1 MARDRI
7 EWDHDALEAALD
19 DFFPEC
25 MEVAEKAKSYADSMR
40 SRPGIAEYNVREA
53 TGPSSRYGH
62 SGGRKFAVVSA
73 DAPSTIADEGR
84 TNALNKA
91 AGSC

>member
-7 EWDHDALEAALD
+7 EWDHNALEAILD
-19 DFFPEC
+19 DFAGEA
-25 MEVAEKAKSYADSMR
+25 MAMAEKAKAMADGMR
-40 SRPGIAEYNVREA
+40 DRSGIAPYNVNLRR
-53 TGPSSRYGH
+53 GSK
-62 SGGRKFAVVSA
+62 GGRRYAVVSA
-73 DAPSTIADEGR
+73 DAPSTVACEAR